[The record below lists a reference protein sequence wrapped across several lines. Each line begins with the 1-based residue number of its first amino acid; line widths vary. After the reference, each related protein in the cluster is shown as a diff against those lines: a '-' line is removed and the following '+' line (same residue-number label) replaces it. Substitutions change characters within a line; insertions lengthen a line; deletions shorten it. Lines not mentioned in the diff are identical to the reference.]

1 MSKTSSPVRPSDC
14 QVVPGSNSSGSTPMP
29 TRLLRW
35 IRSKLAASTARTP
48 SRNAPL
54 AAQSRLEPVPYSVPG
69 QHHQRHAFRLVL
81 HRRVVDRHHCAVGQM
96 PRDAAFG
103 AGGELVADA
112 DVGERAAG
120 HHAVVA
126 AAGAVA
132 VEVRRLDAER
142 HQVLARRAV
151 LGDRTGRRDVVGR
164 HRIAQR
170 GQARGRRGSARS
182 GSAPA

>member
-1 MSKTSSPVRPSDC
+1 
-14 QVVPGSNSSGSTPMP
+14 MP

-54 AAQSRLEPVPYSVPG
+54 AAQSRLRAGAVFGAGE
-69 QHHQRHAFRLVL
+69 HHQRHALGLVL
-81 HRRVVDRHHCAVGQM
+81 HRRVVDRHHLAVGQV

-132 VEVRRLDAER
+132 VEVDA
-142 HQVLARRAV
+142 ARRRATS
-151 LGDRTGRRDVVGR
+151 GTCPRGCPWRSSRPAKCGRSSPSRRAPPGS
-164 HRIAQR
+164 
-170 GQARGRRGSARS
+170 GRRGSARS
-182 GSAPA
+182 GSASGVRSTRNGGSWMYVLAGSHS